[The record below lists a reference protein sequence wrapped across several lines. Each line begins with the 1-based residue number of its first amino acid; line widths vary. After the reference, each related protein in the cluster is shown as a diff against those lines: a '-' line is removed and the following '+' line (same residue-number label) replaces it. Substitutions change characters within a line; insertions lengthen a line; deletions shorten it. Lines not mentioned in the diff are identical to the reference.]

1 MKAAIYSR
9 KSKFTGKG
17 ESVENQIELCKSYAS
32 DNGYNDIYIYE
43 DEGFSG
49 ANVNR
54 PEFKSMMKDAKSKK
68 FDAIICYRLD
78 RISRNVSDFS
88 ILIDKLKD
96 LGIGFISIREQ
107 FDTSSPMGTAMMF
120 ISSVFAQLERETIA
134 ERIKDNMYELAKT
147 GRWLGGTPPFGFSS
161 EPEYYLDNNSKKKR
175 MIKLSPI
182 DDELSLV
189 KLFFEQYLSLG
200 SLGKLQKYLIEN
212 NIKTKRSSNWDI
224 KALQLLLRNPVYVK
238 SSELITSYLSTKGAA
253 VFGDP
258 NGNGILSY
266 NKKDSKDKYKDISEW
281 IFSVSKHAGII
292 NDNLWIKVQRQLD
305 VNKDLAPRLVNGS
318 KYGVFN
324 SVLHCAKCGGKMI
337 EKQGHVSKKTGET
350 LRYYV
355 CINKTNLSNNT
366 CNSKNIRLDK
376 LEKSVM
382 KELFKATEDKG
393 SLIRAIEKYKK
404 SLESKS
410 IDKTNIKTYEKQISQ
425 KKLQIRN
432 LIDKLS
438 LNPNIYDS
446 LSSRIEELNNEINE
460 LKLKKFELE
469 KNNNNLKAVTK
480 EIETSTYM
488 LLNFRTLWDNVD
500 YSIKRLLINSL
511 IDYISYNSDTKEIII
526 KPLCSNK
533 IHQENSLRS

>member
-9 KSKFTGKG
+9 KSKFTGRG
-17 ESVENQIELCKSYAS
+17 ESVENQIELCKSYAN
-32 DNGYNDIYIYE
+32 DNGYNDIFIYE

-88 ILIDKLKD
+88 ILINELKK
-96 LGIGFISIREQ
+96 LGIDFISIREQ

-175 MIKLSPI
+175 MIKLLPV

-200 SLGKLQKYLIEN
+200 SLGKLQKYLMEN
-212 NIKTKRSSNWDI
+212 NIKTRRNSNWDI

-238 SSELITSYLSTKGAA
+238 SSELIISYLSSKGAA

-266 NKKDSKDKYKDISEW
+266 NKKDSKNKYKDISEW
-281 IFSVSKHAGII
+281 IFSVSKHAGTI
-292 NDNLWIKVQRQLD
+292 DDTLWIKAQRQLD
-305 VNKDLAPRLVNGS
+305 GNKNLAPRLVNGG
-318 KYGVFN
+318 KYGIFN

-355 CINKTNLSNNT
+355 CINKTNLSDNT
-366 CNSKNIRLDK
+366 CDSKNIRLDK

-382 KELFKATEDKG
+382 KELFKATEDKV
-393 SLIRAIEKYKK
+393 SLIKAIGEYKK
-404 SLESKS
+404 SLESES

-425 KKLQIRN
+425 KEFQMKN

-469 KNNNNLKAVTK
+469 NTNNNLKAAVK
-480 EIETSTYM
+480 EIEASTSM
-488 LLNFRTLWDNVD
+488 LLNFRILWDNVD
-500 YSIKRLLINSL
+500 YSIKKLLINSL
-511 IDYISYNSDTKEIII
+511 IDYISYNSDTKEVII
-526 KPLCSNK
+526 KLFCSNK
-533 IHQENSLRS
+533 THQENSLRL

>member
-17 ESVENQIELCKSYAS
+17 ESVENQIELCKSYAKN
-32 DNGYNDIYIYE
+32 NGYDDVYIYE

-49 ANVNR
+49 GNVNR
-54 PEFKSMMKDAKSKK
+54 PEFKSMMKDAKYKK

-88 ILIDKLKD
+88 TLIDELKV
-96 LGIGFISIREQ
+96 LGIDFVSIREQ

-161 EPEYYLDNNSKKKR
+161 EPIYYLDNNSKQKKMMR
-175 MIKLSPI
+175 LSPI
-182 DDELSLV
+182 DEEISLV

-200 SLGKLQKYLIEN
+200 SLGKLQKYLIQS
-212 NIKTKRSSNWDI
+212 NIKTKKNSTWDI

-238 SSELITSYLSTKGAA
+238 SSELVISYLSIKGAT

-281 IFSVSKHAGII
+281 ILSVSKHEGVIE
-292 NDNLWIKVQRQLD
+292 DSLWLKVQRQLD
-305 VNKDLAPRLVNGS
+305 TNKDLAPRLVNGS
-318 KYGVFN
+318 EYGIFN
-324 SVLHCAKCGGKMI
+324 SLLHCAKCGGKMVQ
-337 EKQGHVSKKTGET
+337 KQGHVSKKTGEI

-355 CINKTNLSNNT
+355 CINKINSSDSI
-366 CNSKNIRLDK
+366 CDSKNIRLDI
-376 LEKSVM
+376 LETYVM
-382 KELFKATEDKG
+382 KELFNATANKRP
-393 SLIRAIEKYKK
+393 LIKAIEEYKK
-404 SLESKS
+404 SLESES
-410 IDKTNIKTYEKQISQ
+410 VDKNNIKAYEKQISQ
-425 KKLQIRN
+425 KELQVKN

-438 LNPNIYDS
+438 LNPNIYDL
-446 LSSRIEELNNEINE
+446 LSSKIEELNKEIQE
-460 LKLKKFELE
+460 LKFKKFELE
-469 KNNNNLKAVTK
+469 SINSNLKSVIK
-480 EIETSTYM
+480 EIDTSTSM
-488 LLNFRTLWDNVD
+488 ILNFKDMWENAD
-500 YSIKRLLINSL
+500 YPMKKLLISSVV
-511 IDYISYNSDTKEIII
+511 DYISYNSDTKEVVI
-526 KPLCSNK
+526 KPFCTSKKKGAL
-533 IHQENSLRS
+533 